1 MQSESN
7 AIQNDPVSHSD
18 CNLTFLIETEPWL
31 RVFSRN
37 VGDMFR
43 NSPPQPWITSA
54 PGEYWAD
61 ALVHRP
67 VAWAA
72 LRQSCLGHILAVLA
86 IYGLTLLWVNQPY
99 VLPEQLPRTHPVANY
114 QLSEYLPPVAKVETK
129 PEPPKRRVAQ
139 KADPEYAPQEII
151 SVHVGH
157 NSTQQT
163 IVNPVSPRLLS
174 QDTPLPNV
182 VAWTQIPVAPVAA
195 NHRLNRPLPMEMPP
209 VVPPVEQP
217 VQRKLNALEFPV
229 QPVVAPA
236 EAPVSRNMARLDLP
250 VEAQAAVPPVAAPAQ
265 RKLGDM
271 NLAFNAPIV
280 DAPKLPAPE
289 QQANAGNEKAA
300 QPPAAATPVPP
311 PPPPPPPVASGAGKA
326 EAQELGQLLALN
338 VHPVA
343 PAGAMTVPE
352 GNRQGEFAVGPN
364 GRVGASAR
372 PEIAAGETDSA
383 GGSKGGSS
391 LPGNV
396 YIAPPPEKI
405 TANVVVSA
413 PAPRAEPPG
422 LPLSPSAHGRFTGD
436 LPGSGR
442 FENQVFGGR
451 KYYSMALN
459 MPNLTSAGSSWVIR
473 FAEMN
478 PAPGSSGDGVS
489 APEPL
494 RKVDPAYP
502 ATLMRDRIE
511 GVVILYAVIRSDGTV
526 GEVRVLQGIQ
536 DVLDENARE
545 AMEKWHF
552 RPGTK
557 NGAPVDLE
565 AVIKIPFRAPKAF

>member
-1 MQSESN
+1 
-7 AIQNDPVSHSD
+7 
-18 CNLTFLIETEPWL
+18 
-31 RVFSRN
+31 
-37 VGDMFR
+37 
-43 NSPPQPWITSA
+43 
-54 PGEYWAD
+54 
-61 ALVHRP
+61 
-67 VAWAA
+67 
-72 LRQSCLGHILAVLA
+72 
-86 IYGLTLLWVNQPY
+86 
-99 VLPEQLPRTHPVANY
+99 
-114 QLSEYLPPVAKVETK
+114 
-129 PEPPKRRVAQ
+129 
-139 KADPEYAPQEII
+139 
-151 SVHVGH
+151 
-157 NSTQQT
+157 
-163 IVNPVSPRLLS
+163 
-174 QDTPLPNV
+174 
-182 VAWTQIPVAPVAA
+182 
-195 NHRLNRPLPMEMPP
+195 
-209 VVPPVEQP
+209 
-217 VQRKLNALEFPV
+217 
-229 QPVVAPA
+229 
-236 EAPVSRNMARLDLP
+236 MARLDLP
-250 VEAQAAVPPVAAPAQ
+250 MEAQAAVPPVAAPTQ

-280 DAPKLPAPE
+280 DAPKLPVPE

-343 PAGAMTVPE
+343 PAGTMTVPE